1 MEPQKRILIPGV
13 FDLFTVKEM
22 RVLQTLKS
30 NPANFIILG
39 VYGDQEIKENDLVSI
54 MTSLERSE
62 NLKHAKNVDEIIFPC
77 PFIITKEFVESHSID
92 AVGSEVFSDNFLSVS
107 DIFFTLPN
115 EGGVSSKDIIFR
127 VLNEFDEYAER
138 TLERKYGY
146 QELGLTEIEAK
157 CLLLRLGR
165 RKNKIS

>member
-1 MEPQKRILIPGV
+1 
-13 FDLFTVKEM
+13 
-22 RVLQTLKS
+22 
-30 NPANFIILG
+30 
-39 VYGDQEIKENDLVSI
+39 
-54 MTSLERSE
+54 
-62 NLKHAKNVDEIIFPC
+62 
-77 PFIITKEFVESHSID
+77 
-92 AVGSEVFSDNFLSVS
+92 
-107 DIFFTLPN
+107 LPN